1 MADVPQSDSMTRRRL
16 LERSAAVGVAV
27 ALPGLIAAPAS
38 TASRTARAQKGT
50 VRIGASLPL
59 TAWGAA
65 EGALEKNG
73 IQLAV
78 NQLNAQGGIAGRKV
92 ELVVLDVGDMAP
104 DKMVTTFNT
113 LIYREK
119 VDVIA
124 GGWYLYTGA
133 EYKVVAKGEIP
144 YLHVNTQEANAITER
159 DDPSKYWMCF
169 QCDPT
174 EIWYGLGFP
183 PFLQGLI
190 RKGLFRPRNRKIAII
205 AASDPYATRIANTLR
220 TAMRKVGW
228 QVSLFEKVVAPVS
241 EWGPVLGKIRQDPPD
256 VIFNTDLAVPDIAA
270 FAKQFATDPTRS
282 LVYGQY
288 GPSQPQYK
296 ELAGEAANGVIWSA
310 MTSLLPSARGKTYV
324 RRYRSKYK
332 SDPGLSAAGFSYDM
346 IMLYAKGLEASGGDP
361 KNTKAVARAIRN
373 ASYRGINGLYRFHPR
388 LRTPTP
394 YPDFTKDL
402 RNGFPHCYFQI
413 QNGKD
418 EFIAPA
424 PYVTSKFKLPPWFA

>member
-1 MADVPQSDSMTRRRL
+1 VSRVRR
-16 LERSAAVGVAV
+16 AG
-27 ALPGLIAAPAS
+27 
-38 TASRTARAQKGT
+38 TQGT
-50 VRIGASLPL
+50 VKIGASLPL

-73 IQLAV
+73 IELAV
-78 NQLNAQGGIAGRKV
+78 DELNAKGGIAGSKV

-104 DKMVTTFNT
+104 DKMVSTFNT
-113 LIYREK
+113 LIHREK
-119 VDVIA
+119 VDVVA

-133 EYKVVAKGEIP
+133 EYEVIAKAGVP

-159 DDPSKYWMCF
+159 ADPEKYWMCF

-183 PFLQGLI
+183 PFLADLI
-190 RKGLFRPRNRKIAII
+190 RKGLFKPRNKKIAII

-220 TAMRKVGW
+220 GAMRKAGW
-228 QVSLFEKVVAPVS
+228 QVSLFEKVVAPVA
-241 EWGPVLGKIRQDPPD
+241 EWGPVLAKIRQDPPD
-256 VIFNTDLAVPDIAA
+256 VIFNTDVAVPDIAA

-310 MTSLLPSARGKTYV
+310 MTSLLPGPQGKAYV
-324 RRYRSKYK
+324 RRYRSTYK

-346 IMLYAKGLEASGGDP
+346 INLYATGLEASGGDP
-361 KNTKAVARAIRN
+361 KDTKAVARAIRRIK
-373 ASYRGINGLYRFHPR
+373 YRGINGLYSFHPR
-388 LRTPTP
+388 LRTPIP
-394 YPDFTKDL
+394 YPDFTSNV
-402 RNGFPHCYFQI
+402 RSGFPHCYFQI

-418 EFIAPA
+418 QFIAPP
-424 PYVTSKFKLPPWFA
+424 PYVTSTFKLPPWFA